1 MNASLTEIESFVARG
16 QAAQRAV
23 ETILR
28 HRGPPQEGAQTPNV
42 RAGSVRASAASPSD
56 AAQASEAQLS
66 RGVNPTPLLNRK
78 AVRNFLLERAAQ
90 LRPFNRF
97 ERVSQDTLNR
107 IDAELRAKLTGLVQ
121 RLPSKGKTI

>member
-1 MNASLTEIESFVARG
+1 MNESVLENFVARG
-16 QAAQRAV
+16 R
-23 ETILR
+23 
-28 HRGPPQEGAQTPNV
+28 
-42 RAGSVRASAASPSD
+42 
-56 AAQASEAQLS
+56 AAQAAANKVIRAAAS
-66 RGVNPTPLLNRK
+66 RPVNPTPLLNRK

-107 IDAELRAKLTGLVQ
+107 IDAELRAKLTDLVQ